1 MRNKCCKNLSRCCQ
15 CCANSGLKIHALQPL
30 ALAAVS
36 VHAFLAVAHAHVN
49 AQLFCLVFS
58 HKFNIM
64 STHFLH
70 QA

>member
-1 MRNKCCKNLSRCCQ
+1 MRNKCRENLSRRCR
-15 CCANSGLKIHALQPL
+15 CCANSGQKVYALQPL

-64 STHFLH
+64 SAHFLH